1 MDSARRNLNSKIKL
15 KLQKSAF
22 FISKLFRTS
31 FYYTMP
37 DGNKFKIRH
46 EGQIAKDIFTNAFER
61 SEVKL
66 IAATLKPG
74 DIFVDVGANIGFYSL
89 IASHFVGQTGLVI
102 SFEPSKKTFLNLSK
116 NIELN
121 HIFSTN
127 IHPHN
132 TGLGNFDNETLILRR
147 DTGYGDAEKYIA
159 PKNNMLDHKLP
170 NVAALDESEEIT
182 VTTLDGLL
190 RGTNTKTVNFIKL
203 DTEGFELFALQGAKE
218 TITNSR
224 NIILMLE
231 CTPLGTAR
239 AGYTQL
245 DVSDFMKSCGLN
257 MFYFDEIRREFS
269 EDDEGLYSAGNIW
282 ATADKMNLPRLT

>member
-1 MDSARRNLNSKIKL
+1 MNKKFIKL
-15 KLQKSAF
+15 KNKVKLKLKQFSF

-37 DGNKFKIRH
+37 DGNKFKIH
-46 EGQIAKDIFTNAFER
+46 YEGQIARDIFTNAFER
-61 SEVKL
+61 SEVEL
-66 IAATLKPG
+66 IAAALKSG

-89 IASHFVGQTGLVI
+89 IASHFVGQSGHVI
-102 SFEPSKKTFLNLSK
+102 SFEPSKITFSNLNK
-116 NIELN
+116 NIKLN
-121 HIFSTN
+121 QKFSNN
-127 IHPHN
+127 IN
-132 TGLGNFDNETLILRR
+132 LFNVGLGNLENEKLILRR

-190 RGTNTKTVNFIKL
+190 KGTERQNVDFMKL

-218 TITNSR
+218 TITNSK

-239 AGYTQL
+239 AGYTQR
-245 DVSDFMKSCGLN
+245 DVSDFIKSCGLLL
-257 MFYFDEIRREFS
+257 FYFDEIRGKFC
-269 EDDEGLYSAGNIW
+269 EDEEGLYRAGNIW
-282 ATADKMNLPRLT
+282 ATGDKVNLPRLN